1 MYAATTCGTVVPL
14 TQVTRRIYGIR
25 QTDSKLPT
33 VLLYSLGLRLT
44 VVSCPSLVSIFLVPK
59 SASLLKATP
68 SPTPS
73 RDAVGKVLKVRLVCF
88 ASRFYA
94 KCDVS

>member
-1 MYAATTCGTVVPL
+1 MWYCGTFDASYQKNLWNPSEV
-14 TQVTRRIYGIR
+14 
-25 QTDSKLPT
+25 PT
-33 VLLYSLGLRLT
+33 VFLYSLDLRLT

-59 SASLLKATP
+59 SASPLKATP

-88 ASRFYA
+88 RCLASRFYA
-94 KCDVS
+94 KCDLS